1 MPASERLAGAPA
13 AHAAGAPAQPVRDDP
28 SPDHGVGTPVPAAV
42 DLIVTEMADAEPQL
56 RRMLLY
62 KFGISHHNAE
72 DVLAGVRERWLRS
85 LQQGSDMPQH
95 PRGYLFALTRN
106 GAVDHLRK
114 ASSKHEVPT
123 SDADWNALESML
135 DQVRSAEDV
144 VTASLLN
151 EQLLAKV
158 QSLPH
163 VQRRVIE
170 CLFLKD
176 MTPRET
182 AQRLAISVD
191 SVNRSRLRALKTLR
205 NMYVHAA
212 SESADDF

>member
-1 MPASERLAGAPA
+1 
-13 AHAAGAPAQPVRDDP
+13 
-28 SPDHGVGTPVPAAV
+28 
-42 DLIVTEMADAEPQL
+42 MADAEPQP

-114 ASSKHEVPT
+114 ASSRHEVPT

-158 QSLPH
+158 RSLPH

-176 MTPRET
+176 MTPGET

-191 SVNRSRLRALKTLR
+191 SVMRSRLRALKTLR

-212 SESADDF
+212 LETADGF